1 MSKQLDI
8 ITWDTDSVN
17 LYADQVREFFGDEV
31 EIRTYSVQA
40 GTIDQIAP
48 ADVYLVSTCAFSDR
62 DITQLLPSQGKVVIS
77 EVYITQESLYRLL
90 AVPRNTRALLVNI
103 NQPMATETIALLNQ
117 LGATNI
123 QFVPYYPG
131 APEPPRLSCAVTT
144 GERRYVPDWVE
155 EVIDLGPR
163 LLSGNTFIELAF
175 HLKCEHI
182 LDQPHFQAY
191 LSSLAKHSYSIERM
205 FHRSIQ
211 VESLFDLFQQALDA
225 GVIGV
230 DSDGTIFAC
239 NPKAEEILDIPVH
252 QLLDHPSQESLS
264 MLPFGECF
272 ANRKAIQARL
282 VEINGSAVNVSLQP
296 VFRSGRLMGA
306 FCILQRFRD
315 EEKRQQKMRR
325 QILGK
330 GHTTKY
336 TFDSIVGQSQS
347 ILTAKALARKMAA
360 SSAAILI
367 SGESGTGKELF
378 AHAIHAASARRKEPF
393 VAINCAAIPDSLLE
407 SQLFGYEEGSFTGA
421 KKGGHMGFFEA
432 ARSGTLFLD
441 EIEAMSP
448 MLQVKLLRV
457 LQEKEIVRLGGVDV
471 IPVDVRIIAATN
483 EDLPAIVRQGGFR
496 RDLFYRL
503 SVLPLQLPP
512 LRERG
517 QDVQLLLERIR
528 EGLGASF
535 SLSPAAMQVLMAH
548 RWEGNV
554 RELRNCVEYLAYL
567 DKPLIQPEDLPPT
580 IFSSTQ
586 PGCFSPAPD
595 PGEPCAGDV
604 AGQAM
609 AQLHRAAGSDLP
621 AYAFILSEL
630 CLSSSMGR
638 KTLAARAAERGIP
651 MTEQTART
659 ALLRL
664 EELGLVEVRRGRGG
678 SRPTS
683 LGRAISIRLKQ
694 VPSF

>member
-1 MSKQLDI
+1 
-8 ITWDTDSVN
+8 
-17 LYADQVREFFGDEV
+17 
-31 EIRTYSVQA
+31 
-40 GTIDQIAP
+40 
-48 ADVYLVSTCAFSDR
+48 
-62 DITQLLPSQGKVVIS
+62 
-77 EVYITQESLYRLL
+77 
-90 AVPRNTRALLVNI
+90 
-103 NQPMATETIALLNQ
+103 
-117 LGATNI
+117 
-123 QFVPYYPG
+123 
-131 APEPPRLSCAVTT
+131 
-144 GERRYVPDWVE
+144 
-155 EVIDLGPR
+155 
-163 LLSGNTFIELAF
+163 
-175 HLKCEHI
+175 
-182 LDQPHFQAY
+182 
-191 LSSLAKHSYSIERM
+191 
-205 FHRSIQ
+205 
-211 VESLFDLFQQALDA
+211 
-225 GVIGV
+225 
-230 DSDGTIFAC
+230 
-239 NPKAEEILDIPVH
+239 
-252 QLLDHPSQESLS
+252 
-264 MLPFGECF
+264 
-272 ANRKAIQARL
+272 
-282 VEINGSAVNVSLQP
+282 
-296 VFRSGRLMGA
+296 MGA

-336 TFDSIVGQSQS
+336 TFDSIVGQSQP

-517 QDVQLLLERIR
+517 QDVQLLLERIK

-548 RWEGNV
+548 RWDGNV

-567 DKPLIQPEDLPPT
+567 DKPIIQPEDLPPT

-586 PGCFSPAPD
+586 PGSFSPAPD

-604 AGQAM
+604 TGQAI
-609 AQLHRAAGSDLP
+609 AQLRRAAGSDLP

-638 KTLAARAAERGIP
+638 KALAARAAEQGIS

-683 LGRAISIRLKQ
+683 LGRAISMRLKQ
-694 VPSF
+694 TPSF